1 MTQVFRTVLML
12 VGLVANLI
20 PLAGVLYWQW
30 DTFQLLMLYWME
42 TVIVAFWTIRRL
54 ARLPQDQLGTMTVNG
69 QVRAATGPAL
79 TGFFTLHAG
88 AFIAVHLLFLFVLF
102 SGEWLKRVHGVGSF
116 FSELFLVNGIW
127 LALLVM
133 FLAGWIAYLVKETPV
148 YPRKME
154 RGLYPRKVVAQE
166 PQSQTGDAVGSV
178 IGGLYV
184 RIVIM
189 QIAIIAGGIFAQ
201 SYGSIAPLLIVIGFK
216 TLFDLSAAWWGWTAK
231 GFEVSSDGTSIR
243 S

>member
-1 MTQVFRTVLML
+1 MAHVFRIVSVV

-20 PLAGVLYWQW
+20 PLVGVLYWQW

-42 TVIVAFWTIRRL
+42 TVIIAFWTIRRL
-54 ARLPQDQLGTMTVNG
+54 ARLPEDQLGTMTVNG
-69 QVRAATGPAL
+69 KVRAATAFAL
-79 TGFFTLHAG
+79 SGFFTLHAG
-88 AFIAVHLLFLFVLF
+88 MFILVHLLFLFVLF
-102 SGEWLKRVHGVGSF
+102 SGEWFKRVHGFGNF
-116 FSELFLVNGIW
+116 FSELLVVNGIW

-133 FLAGWIAYLVKETPV
+133 FLAGWISYLVNETPS

-154 RGLYPRKVVAQE
+154 RGLYPKKVVTQGAE
-166 PQSQTGDAVGSV
+166 SQTGDAVGAI

-189 QIAIIAGGIFAQ
+189 QIAIIAGGIFAH
-201 SYGSIAPLLIVIGFK
+201 SHGSIAPLLIVIGFK
-216 TLFDLSAAWWGWTAK
+216 TLFDLSAAWWGFSGK
-231 GFEVSSDGTSIR
+231 GMTLSSEGTSIR